1 MLAVRIH
8 TKSPFGPDE
17 GWTKGRERPA
27 AAASMFQG
35 SLATAETDGFLCICS
50 AASHFQREKAFKMF
64 HFFQGAFKETQL
76 NVENIPIRKP
86 VPLLCSEMNR
96 DIPEWLLEHEAP
108 GANGVDQ
115 SINVSAVAHLSHS
128 PAASVCA
135 QESKIYCLMPNGK
148 KQGLKQLHR
157 WSNDGYCH
165 HHRICQHVQQLQTK
179 GINHISSPPGNVRTQ
194 HQQPEPSL
202 RLMGIGITLIQA
214 PNGLEVAAS
223 LGESIHREV
232 IWDGWMRLKPQSWG
246 GFWKTCHACS
256 VVRTRS
262 NLK

>member
-1 MLAVRIH
+1 MASRTRSTGRKWSGPIH
-8 TKSPFGPDE
+8 KRVS
-17 GWTKGRERPA
+17 
-27 AAASMFQG
+27 
-35 SLATAETDGFLCICS
+35 CS
-50 AASHFQREKAFKMF
+50 
-64 HFFQGAFKETQL
+64 
-76 NVENIPIRKP
+76 
-86 VPLLCSEMNR
+86 
-96 DIPEWLLEHEAP
+96 
-108 GANGVDQ
+108 
-115 SINVSAVAHLSHS
+115 SHS

-135 QESKIYCLMPNGK
+135 QASKIYCLMPNGK

-179 GINHISSPPGNVRTQ
+179 GINHISSPLATYAHSTSSQNPVW
-194 HQQPEPSL
+194 
-202 RLMGIGITLIQA
+202 LMGVGITLIQA

-232 IWDGWMRLKPQSWG
+232 IWDGWMRLKPQSWR

-256 VVRTRS
+256 VVRTGS